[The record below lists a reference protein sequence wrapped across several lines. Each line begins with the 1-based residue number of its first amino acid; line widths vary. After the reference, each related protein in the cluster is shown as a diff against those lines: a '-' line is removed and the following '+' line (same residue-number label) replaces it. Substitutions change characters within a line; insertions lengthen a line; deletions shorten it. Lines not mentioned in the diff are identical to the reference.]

1 MEKDKNLVNLSLE
14 EQQKIKTDMR
24 NAISCFDPK
33 NPKLSDE
40 LNMDIRLAVNS
51 GVKELIDTGC
61 ELAYLAT
68 LNHYKKLAVK
78 YQDPP
83 RTEIEDLVNLE
94 LFSTI
99 RDHIKNFDG
108 IHSLF
113 TFFDPYVKATFM
125 KAREKGRGHVLTK
138 HYMDSSVIII
148 RARRQLTGAGLTN
161 VSSLDLSK
169 WIKIHMNKD
178 ISPTTI
184 ERIDDLT
191 VNVESLDG
199 MVKEVADPTVGDPSK
214 LVIQSK
220 SEEKFWN
227 TVEALSDRHKAFM
240 AAALDFTDRTGCSPT
255 AADALEICKTFIPD
269 VTSDQAT
276 RLMRAAYTEFKRYN
290 RRYRKHEDTPINNM
304 RMFEDIQIMENEEKD
319 IENALMDDTGFF
331 EDDGFGDAEAVNFF
345 DDDE

>member
-1 MEKDKNLVNLSLE
+1 
-14 EQQKIKTDMR
+14 
-24 NAISCFDPK
+24 
-33 NPKLSDE
+33 
-40 LNMDIRLAVNS
+40 
-51 GVKELIDTGC
+51 
-61 ELAYLAT
+61 
-68 LNHYKKLAVK
+68 
-78 YQDPP
+78 
-83 RTEIEDLVNLE
+83 
-94 LFSTI
+94 
-99 RDHIKNFDG
+99 
-108 IHSLF
+108 
-113 TFFDPYVKATFM
+113 
-125 KAREKGRGHVLTK
+125 
-138 HYMDSSVIII
+138 
-148 RARRQLTGAGLTN
+148 
-161 VSSLDLSK
+161 
-169 WIKIHMNKD
+169 MNKD

-199 MVKEVADPTVGDPSK
+199 MVKGVADPTVGDPSK

-319 IENALMDDTGFF
+319 IESALMDDIGFF
-331 EDDGFGDAEAVNFF
+331 EDDEFGDAEAVNFF